1 MYLTEGM
8 TFTQRV
14 EWEEEIPDPEFV
26 APEDAPEGGP
36 EAEAPLVTVHHTE
49 NRTYEIIAASGEVA
63 TEPGVEVLRVK
74 VVARN
79 AVE

>member
-8 TFTQRV
+8 TFRQRV
-14 EWEEEIPDPEFV
+14 EWDEEIPDPEFV
-26 APEDAPEGGP
+26 APEDEP
-36 EAEAPLVTVHHTE
+36 EAEAPLVTVHRAE
-49 NRTYEIIAASGEVA
+49 NRTYEVIAASGEIA